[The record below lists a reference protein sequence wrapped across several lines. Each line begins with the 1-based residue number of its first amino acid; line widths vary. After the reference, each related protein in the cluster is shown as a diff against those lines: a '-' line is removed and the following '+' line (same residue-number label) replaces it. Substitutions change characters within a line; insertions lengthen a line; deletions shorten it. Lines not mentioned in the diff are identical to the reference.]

1 MPETR
6 IENQV
11 SRIAIDKL
19 VPHPNNPN
27 RMSKGNFAKLVRNI
41 ERTGRYEPLV
51 VRPCPARD
59 CHSCASS
66 SVRDTLRRNPEAS
79 GETEH
84 DCFQII
90 NGHHR
95 RRALQELGY
104 KTVDAVIWDIDDADA
119 DLLSATLNRLGG
131 SDVLQKKLALLGRL
145 NERANARDLAKLLP
159 HTAPQIQRLTEM
171 GNSACPMAM
180 DNGGS
185 QIASRKSPF
194 ANPVVFFLDDAQH
207 EVVEKALSLARESQS
222 AKTKAA
228 QNAAALAQIAL
239 AFTEQHDAAR
249 EARLQ
254 NPESRI

>member
-19 VPHPNNPN
+19 VPHPDNPN

-51 VRPCPARD
+51 VRPMGD
-59 CHSCASS
+59 S
-66 SVRDTLRRNPEAS
+66 
-79 GETEH
+79 
-84 DCFQII
+84 FQII

-104 KTVDAVIWDIDDADA
+104 KTVDVVIWDINDADA

-131 SDVLQKKLALLGRL
+131 SDVLQKKLALLSRL
-145 NERANARDLAKLLP
+145 NERTKARDLAKLLP

-171 GNSACPMAM
+171 GNSACPMATG
-180 DNGGS
+180 NGGS

-207 EVVEKALSLARESQS
+207 EVVENALSLARESQS
-222 AKTKAA
+222 EKTKAA
-228 QNAAALAQIAL
+228 KNAAALTQMAR
-239 AFTEQHDAAR
+239 AFTERHDATG
-249 EARLQ
+249 
-254 NPESRI
+254 ESRI